1 MLAFQGVP
9 LPKSGRRG
17 GAGHASLEQEGAG
30 EQPGLANSTDSAL
43 RLRGADYRERLNS
56 LSLTHIPFLWM
67 ASAEKELA
75 RICLGRRNIIPIK
88 RILVV
93 IPFELYICRHKY
105 FIRG

>member
-1 MLAFQGVP
+1 MEN
-9 LPKSGRRG
+9 
-17 GAGHASLEQEGAG
+17 ASLPRSPIAKVRKKGWGKPRQPRAG
-30 EQPGLANSTDSAL
+30 EQPGLATFTDSAL

-93 IPFELYICRHKY
+93 IPFELYICRYKY